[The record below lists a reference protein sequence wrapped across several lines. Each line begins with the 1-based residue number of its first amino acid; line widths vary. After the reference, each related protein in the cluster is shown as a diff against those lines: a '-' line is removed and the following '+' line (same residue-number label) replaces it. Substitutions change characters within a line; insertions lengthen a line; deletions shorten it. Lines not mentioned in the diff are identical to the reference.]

1 MLIPSILKI
10 LGQPQLQTKIVEKV
24 ESGFQAEL
32 SAAQKQLSAL
42 DKIKAEIATAAEL
55 VKPVDSDPANP
66 GNPSKSS
73 EMAELLRTITKFEKS
88 SQSRVVDFFE

>member
-1 MLIPSILKI
+1 MLIPSILRI

-32 SAAQKQLSAL
+32 STAQKQLSAL
-42 DKIKAEIATAAEL
+42 DKIKAEITTAAEL
-55 VKPVDSDPANP
+55 VKPLDTDPASP
-66 GNPSKSS
+66 GNPSKSP